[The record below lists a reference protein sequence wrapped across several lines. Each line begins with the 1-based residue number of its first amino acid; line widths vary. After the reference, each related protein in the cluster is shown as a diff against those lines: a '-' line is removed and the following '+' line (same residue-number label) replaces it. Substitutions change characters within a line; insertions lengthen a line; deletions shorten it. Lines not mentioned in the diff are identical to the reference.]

1 MKANVSYSGF
11 LHRRGQAKR
20 ASVTIA
26 IEPEGEAEKA
36 ILRLAH
42 AGTRELYI
50 HDSGNAELII
60 TMPRGKNP

>member
-1 MKANVSYSGF
+1 MPQSKAEDFKLGHY
-11 LHRRGQAKR
+11 
-20 ASVTIA
+20 
-26 IEPEGEAEKA
+26 PEGEAEKA